1 MRTVRPKPR
10 RSKNLADAE
19 RRIHQLEDELLD
31 LRVELSRSESR
42 VEAMKQIG
50 QELGSNLELD
60 ILLERLVARTTE
72 ILDADRSTLFFV
84 DPERRELCSQVLEG
98 SEMRELRLPFGSGV
112 AGWVAE
118 NNEPLHIPDAY
129 KDPRF
134 NRSVDK
140 KTGYRTRGMLVWPI
154 RDPHRG
160 GVSGVI
166 QVLNKNSG
174 SFDRGDERL
183 LSAIASEIGV
193 ALAAARLYQE
203 VVERNEALERTRGE
217 LQLLLETERA
227 ISSLSELEAM
237 LASILGTALERFRAR
252 SGVIYLLDEPKKNLV
267 AASAAGT
274 YARDLARLSF
284 PVEDPSFRELVPEGV
299 VHTPERRRVLR
310 RGRLRVHHRLLVPI
324 VTKYD
329 GVIGALEI
337 LEPKGGDLAAGDL
350 AALRVVASQAGRA
363 INAER
368 QRRAREQAE
377 NLETIGRML
386 SGAVH
391 DLRTPLTLL
400 SGYADVLVEA
410 ETEDERKAHA
420 RGLHRQV
427 EHMSHMLKDLLSF
440 ARGERSI
447 LVRKVYLDRFMA
459 EIEEYLRTELDGTG
473 VKLELDLKFRGAARF
488 DETKLRRVIH
498 NLARNARE
506 AMPGGGRFRVSLEKQ
521 KGELV
526 FTFSDN
532 GPGIPAAVR
541 GRVFQPFSTHGKT
554 GGTGLG
560 LAMVKHIVEEHEGTV
575 SVQTSKKGTT
585 FRITLPA

>member
-1 MRTVRPKPR
+1 MGTSRPKIR
-10 RSKNLADAE
+10 RFRSQAEAE
-19 RRIHQLEDELLD
+19 RRVHQLEDELQD
-31 LRVELSRSESR
+31 LRVELGRSESR

-50 QELGSNLELD
+50 QVLGSNLELD
-60 ILLERLVARTTE
+60 TLLERLVARTTE

-84 DPERRELCSQVLEG
+84 DVERRELCSKVLEG
-98 SEMRELRLPFGSGV
+98 SGMRELRLPFGVGL

-118 NNEPLHIPDAY
+118 NDEPLHIADAY

-134 NRSVDK
+134 NRAVDR

-160 GVSGVI
+160 GVNGVI

-174 SFDRGDERL
+174 AFDRSDERL

-203 VVERNEALERTRGE
+203 VVERNEALERARAE

-227 ISSLSELEAM
+227 ISSLLDLDAM
-237 LASILGTALERFRAR
+237 LASILETALVRFGAKA
-252 SGVIYLLDEPKKNLV
+252 GVIYLYDDQKRRLV
-267 AASAAGT
+267 ATRAVGT
-274 YARDLARLSF
+274 YARELGRLSF
-284 PVEDPSFRELVPEGV
+284 PVTDPSFRDLAPEQVGV
-299 VHTPERRRVLR
+299 MAERRRVLR
-310 RGRLRVHHRLLVPI
+310 RGRLRVHRRLLVPI

-337 LEPKGGDLAAGDL
+337 LEPRGQEPASGDL

-368 QRRAREQAE
+368 QRRAREKAE
-377 NLETIGRML
+377 NLEAIGRML
-386 SGAVH
+386 SGVVH

-400 SGYADVLVEA
+400 SGYAEVMAEA
-410 ETEDERKAHA
+410 ESEEERAAHA
-420 RGLHRQV
+420 RGLQRQV
-427 EHMSHMLKDLLSF
+427 EHMSLMLKDLLSF
-440 ARGERSI
+440 ARGERAI

-459 EIEEYLRTELDGTG
+459 EIEEYLRTELLGSG
-473 VKLELDLKFRGAARF
+473 VKLELQLDYRGAARF

-506 AMPGGGRFRVSLEKQ
+506 AMPGGGRFRVRVEKQ
-521 KGELV
+521 KNTLV
-526 FTFSDN
+526 LCFADN
-532 GPGIPAAVR
+532 GPGIPEAVR
-541 GRVFQPFSTHGKT
+541 HRIFEPFATHGKA

-560 LAMVKHIVEEHEGTV
+560 LTMVKQIVEEHGGAVEV
-575 SVQTSKKGTT
+575 SSSKRGTT
-585 FRITLPA
+585 FRITLPS